1 MSRPKVM
8 VWLILFTLG
17 LGLTAH
23 VLIPWTAGAL

>member
-17 LGLTAH
+17 LALTVH
-23 VLIPWTAGAL
+23 VLLPWIAGTL